1 MRPGGTER
9 PSGSPLDA
17 PGKPLEAPRT
27 PWEALGMPVGSS
39 KGLQEGLEGPEG
51 APRRAEEAP
60 LRGLELPRGGLV
72 GSKVG
77 AGARLI
83 LITYLTE
90 NIF

>member
-17 PGKPLEAPRT
+17 QGKPLEGPRT